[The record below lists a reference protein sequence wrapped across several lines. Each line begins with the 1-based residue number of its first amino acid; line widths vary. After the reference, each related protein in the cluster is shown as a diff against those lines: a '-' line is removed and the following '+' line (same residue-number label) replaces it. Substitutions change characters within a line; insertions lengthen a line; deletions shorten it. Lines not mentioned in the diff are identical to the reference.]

1 MIQRIQTVYLAL
13 VAVLSI
19 LGLCLPLAQ
28 YYVGTT
34 QVATFNNFTYT
45 AAKGYDTFGAFSIAP
60 LAFGVLLSIVI
71 LLTLVSIMLFRY
83 RMRQLRLIIFSTILL
98 VGYVITYAVFAYFY
112 DLNLNLYASTAY
124 EKGIEIAALPTF
136 HLKFV
141 AVFPVLSIILNC
153 LAIQGIRKDEAL
165 VRSLDRIR

>member
-98 VGYVITYAVFAYFY
+98 VGYAGFYAFLAWKFQLQLAEVNTVQYHLCFA
-112 DLNLNLYASTAY
+112 
-124 EKGIEIAALPTF
+124 
-136 HLKFV
+136 
-141 AVFPVLSIILNC
+141 AVMPVVSIILNC
-153 LAIQGIRKDEAL
+153 LAIHGIRKDEAL
-165 VRSLDRIR
+165 VRSLDRLR